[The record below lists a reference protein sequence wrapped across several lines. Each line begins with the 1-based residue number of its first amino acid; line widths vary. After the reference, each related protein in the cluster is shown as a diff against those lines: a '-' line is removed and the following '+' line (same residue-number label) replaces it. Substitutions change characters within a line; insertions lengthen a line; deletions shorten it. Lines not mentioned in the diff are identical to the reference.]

1 MKQILAISIL
11 VAAASSLLAADH
23 DDPRFAQWMENSR
36 AAFAHNH
43 LIAYVRLESLE
54 GKARSEECRYDRYP
68 GKVERIQLS
77 SGESYARKQGKN
89 WIESDDW
96 GESGKPV
103 TKEEGAQLNKWV
115 AWANVPL
122 RTEKPELRD
131 KSQGGIVVKLVD
143 QTTTADG
150 DTEFVFEQGREKQ
163 TGANYPRSTF
173 LKYKNSK
180 PEDAILYKYSGAV
193 YTAGGRVQLNIQFGL
208 MIAVKMEMVTPAP
221 SASDKNNAS
230 DAKAAE
236 PRNEKSAS
244 LPPPVSDKIY
254 TFQQIQNQKAE
265 LKDKIVKIEILYL
278 LGEQSDLLGN
288 GTQRYIVK
296 DTSKGAT
303 PYGQVAFSREGL
315 EKMGL
320 TKDPHREG
328 PYTIYARVHVFPEKE
343 AAAICVAVGTHVAVE
358 NGKATYSW

>member
-1 MKQILAISIL
+1 MKPILAISIL
-11 VAAASSLLAADH
+11 VAAASSLLAT
-23 DDPRFAQWMENSR
+23 DDPRFAQWMDNSR
-36 AAFAHNH
+36 AAFANNH
-43 LIAYVRLESLE
+43 MIAYVKLEALE
-54 GKARSEECRYDRYP
+54 GKPHSEECRYDRYP
-68 GKVERIQLS
+68 GKVERIQLP
-77 SGESYARKQGKN
+77 SGVSYARKKGKK

-103 TKEEGAQLNKWV
+103 TKEEAAQLNDWV
-115 AWANVPL
+115 AWVDVPF
-122 RTEKPELRD
+122 RNEKPEIRD
-131 KSQGGIVVKLVD
+131 KSQGAIVVRLVD

-150 DTEFVFEQGREKQ
+150 DEEFIFEQGREKQ
-163 TGANYPRSTF
+163 TGSNYPRSTF
-173 LKYKNSK
+173 IKYKNSK

-193 YTAGGRVQLNIQFGL
+193 YTAGGKVQLNVQYGL

-221 SASDKNNAS
+221 SASDQNAS
-230 DAKAAE
+230 NEEAAE
-236 PRNEKSAS
+236 PTRGKSAS

-254 TFQQIQNQKAE
+254 TFAQIQQQKAE
-265 LKDKIVKIEILYL
+265 LKDKIVRLEIMYL
-278 LGEQSDLLGN
+278 LGEPSDLLGD

-303 PYGQVAFSREGL
+303 PYGQVAFPREGL

-320 TKDPHREG
+320 ANDPHREG
-328 PYTIYARVHVFPEKE
+328 PFIVYARVHVFPEKK

>member
-1 MKQILAISIL
+1 MKPILAISML
-11 VAAASSLLAADH
+11 VAAASSLLAADQ

-36 AAFAHNH
+36 TAFTNNH

-54 GKARSEECRYDRYP
+54 GKSRSEECRYDRYP

-77 SGESYARKQGKN
+77 SGESYARKQGMK

-103 TKEEGAQLNKWV
+103 TKEEDAQLNKWV
-115 AWANVPL
+115 DWANVPL
-122 RTEKPELRD
+122 RNEKPEVRD
-131 KSQGGIVVKLVD
+131 KSQGGIVVRLVD

-163 TGANYPRSTF
+163 TGVNYPRSTF

-193 YTAGGRVQLNIQFGL
+193 HTAGGRVQLNIQFGL
-208 MIAVKMEMVTPAP
+208 MIAVQMEMVTPAP
-221 SASDKNNAS
+221 SASDKNAS
-230 DAKAAE
+230 EAKPAGPTKE
-236 PRNEKSAS
+236 QSGS

-265 LKDKIVKIEILYL
+265 LKDKVVKIEILYL
-278 LGEQSDLLGN
+278 LGEPSDLLGN

-328 PYTIYARVHVFPEKE
+328 PYTIYARVHIFPEKK

-358 NGKATYSW
+358 NGKANYSW